1 MNKTSV
7 LIIDESELFRDY
19 LKARLVRSGLAA
31 EIAINGLDGISKMR
45 KDPPDLVVMDYHL
58 TRKSCKDILEEKA
71 KDPNTAGIPVVL
83 TAQKIDKNRLLE
95 LVRYNIRKVF
105 MKPMKMDAFFQTV
118 AEITGTSLE
127 VDKTPCI
134 VEAHVNDNIVFVE
147 IAKGINREKMDLL
160 MFKIRELLD
169 LYAILKPRML
179 VMLSDMEL
187 SFVDGPNLEFLLA
200 TVLEA
205 SQAKPKHIKIL
216 TRSGFVKEFVVGRP
230 EFKDI
235 EVVSSLEY
243 ALDGLV
249 AEAALNAD
257 APEDKAAI
265 INARILSSQ
274 GSASGNESIEMRF
287 EAENTNAKAVF
298 SMEEAKHLGEGLSI
312 AIVDDDFVMQELL
325 KTTFE
330 AIGANGVTFSNGREF
345 LAEVRSRVFDLVF
358 LDLRMPEIDGFGV
371 LAELKAQDLDMPIIV
386 LSAVTNREA
395 VVRAFQAGVKSYL
408 VKPLKPEQILKKAL
422 EILKANF

>member
-19 LKARLVRSGLAA
+19 LKARLVRSGLSA

-45 KDPPDLVVMDYHL
+45 NDPPDLIVMDYHL
-58 TRKSCKDILEEKA
+58 TRKSCKDVLEEKA
-71 KDPNTAGIPVVL
+71 RDPNTSAVPVVL

-118 AEITGTSLE
+118 AEITGQSLE

-160 MFKIRELLD
+160 MFKIRELLG
-169 LYAILKPRML
+169 LYAIQKPRML

-187 SFVDGPNLEFLLA
+187 TFVDGPNLEFLLA

-216 TRSGFVKEFVVGRP
+216 TRSGFVKEFVGGRP

-249 AEAALNAD
+249 AEATLNAE

-287 EAENTNAKAVF
+287 EAENTNAKAAF
-298 SMEEAKHLGEGLSI
+298 SIEEAKHLGEGLSI

-330 AIGANGVTFSNGREF
+330 AIGATGVTFSNGREF
-345 LAEVRSRVFDLVF
+345 LTAVRSRVFDLVF

-408 VKPLKPEQILKKAL
+408 VKPLKPEQILKKTL